1 MRTLDFVVIVA
12 GLAAVGAVIWYFFLS
27 GKRSASAVASNGVQ
41 EVRIVVK
48 GGYDPGEIRVRAGI
62 PVRLR
67 FDRQDSSSCS
77 EEIVLPDFGI
87 RKFLPSF
94 QETLVD
100 IPAPQPGTYQF
111 TCGMSMLHG
120 TMVAQ

>member
-1 MRTLDFVVIVA
+1 MRNLDLVVVVA
-12 GLAAVGAVIWYFFLS
+12 GIAAIVAVIWYFFLS

-41 EVRIVVK
+41 EIRIVVK
-48 GGYDPGEIRVRAGI
+48 GGYDPGEIRVRAGV